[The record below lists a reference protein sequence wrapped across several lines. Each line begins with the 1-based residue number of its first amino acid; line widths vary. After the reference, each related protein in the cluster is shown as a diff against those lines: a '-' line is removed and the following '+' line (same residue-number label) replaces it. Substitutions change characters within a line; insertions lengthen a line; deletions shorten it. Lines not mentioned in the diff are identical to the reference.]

1 MLAGLLL
8 GVVNA
13 IVRPFALLLSLPA
26 LLLTL
31 GLFLLVINAAMLGL
45 VALMLPGF
53 HIAGFWT
60 AVGGAIIVSIVSWIG
75 SWFIGSRGRV
85 EIIRHNDSTMG
96 RPLQPQPAVDG
107 SFCWSSSRRFT
118 SFCGQLTSATPA
130 NMTAM
135 PMSWFAPNCSSRNH
149 QPSTAAIAGFT

>member
-1 MLAGLLL
+1 MAGFLLRGLVAALGLWAAEVLLDGVAIDSATTLVLAGLLL
-8 GVVNA
+8 GIVNA

-53 HIAGFWT
+53 TIPGGFWS
-60 AVGGAIIVSIVSWIG
+60 AVGAALIVSVVSWVG

-85 EIIRHNDSTMG
+85 EVLRSPRD
-96 RPLQPQPAVDG
+96 
-107 SFCWSSSRRFT
+107 
-118 SFCGQLTSATPA
+118 
-130 NMTAM
+130 
-135 PMSWFAPNCSSRNH
+135 
-149 QPSTAAIAGFT
+149 